1 MVRKKPTPV
10 VQESDEGED
19 FSDFSD
25 SSANSDSE
33 ESIIVIDDDW
43 VFPVLPTKPSRTQFY
58 DVCKKKGL
66 NHN

>member
-1 MVRKKPTPV
+1 MVKKKPIPV
-10 VQESDEGED
+10 VQDEGEH

-25 SSANSDSE
+25 SSANSE

-43 VFPVLPTKPSRTQFY
+43 VFPVLPDKPSRTQY
-58 DVCKKKGL
+58 NAVCKKNGL